1 MKIKK
6 SRFILVI
13 KLIGSNGN
21 EIKEHKITEE
31 INFEG
36 EDVSTDK
43 ILKQTIKKVR
53 SALTNIK
60 DSD

>member
-13 KLIGSNGN
+13 KLIGNDGS

-31 INFEG
+31 LNFEN
-36 EDVSTDK
+36 EPTDK
-43 ILKQTIKKVR
+43 ILKQTIKKIR
-53 SALTNIK
+53 NSLTNIK
-60 DSD
+60 DNQ